1 MEESTLT
8 NQPATDVKCFNGV
21 LNVSDVDFRSCRTS
35 HCFIVRE
42 ICQSNTSGKVR
53 FGCFPEIQRA
63 SDVSGINPSQRRNSY
78 PTLRQRSVIQLRH
91 KHVGK
96 YSDWKNVLSL
106 SPLLSLSPPTHLTL
120 GPIQVSV
127 PSLEV
132 VERHAGKCR
141 KSLTDIEVDISAGR
155 AGGGK
160 IRHRKCKLL
169 YKITLGVHSTH
180 PQINDI

>member
-1 MEESTLT
+1 MSGMFECPIKCEGGRGGWMVESTLA
-8 NQPATDVKCFNGV
+8 NQPATEKCFNGV

-78 PTLRQRSVIQLRH
+78 SSLRQRSVIQLRH

-106 SPLLSLSPPTHLTL
+106 SHRCYRSPHLH
-120 GPIQVSV
+120 I
-127 PSLEV
+127 
-132 VERHAGKCR
+132 
-141 KSLTDIEVDISAGR
+141 
-155 AGGGK
+155 
-160 IRHRKCKLL
+160 
-169 YKITLGVHSTH
+169 
-180 PQINDI
+180 